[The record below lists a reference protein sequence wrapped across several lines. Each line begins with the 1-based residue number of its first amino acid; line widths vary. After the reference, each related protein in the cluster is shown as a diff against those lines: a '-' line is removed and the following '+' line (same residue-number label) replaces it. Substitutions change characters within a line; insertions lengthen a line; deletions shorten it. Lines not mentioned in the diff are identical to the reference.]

1 MWSQCAIDKTSIS
14 LNKNEDIGIVKDKIK
29 TKYDRVSEKN
39 K

>member
-1 MWSQCAIDKTSIS
+1 MWSQCAIDETSIG

-29 TKYDRVSEKN
+29 TKYDRVPEKN